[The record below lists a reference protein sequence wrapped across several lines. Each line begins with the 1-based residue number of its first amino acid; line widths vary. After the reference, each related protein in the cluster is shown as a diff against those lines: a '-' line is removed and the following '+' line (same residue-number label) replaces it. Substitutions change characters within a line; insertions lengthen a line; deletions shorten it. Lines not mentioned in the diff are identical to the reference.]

1 MLFELLQ
8 SPKTSF
14 EPKEVRLDFS
24 SFEPK
29 EVRLDFSS
37 FEPKRTKPQKKLD

>member
-29 EVRLDFSS
+29 
-37 FEPKRTKPQKKLD
+37 RTKPQKKLEKDPKRS